1 MRADAAC
8 QESSALESLTPDD
21 IYCHG
26 NRSSILSKSR
36 TTMVFHGVDAAL
48 FVRAGAIE
56 PNDLP
61 SLVKR
66 GAWTRICCERY
77 GPWAD
82 ARISARK
89 DGKMNVH
96 IDARFL
102 LREGVL
108 ENLPGVAR
116 AWKNHLANLPGV
128 VPVRFASWQAPIV

>member
-1 MRADAAC
+1 M
-8 QESSALESLTPDD
+8 
-21 IYCHG
+21 I
-26 NRSSILSKSR
+26 
-36 TTMVFHGVDAAL
+36 FHGVDAAL

-61 SLVKR
+61 SFFKR
-66 GAWTRICCERY
+66 GAWTRIRY
-77 GPWAD
+77 ECYEQWIT

-116 AWKNHLANLPGV
+116 AWKNHLANLPGI
-128 VPVRFASWQAPIV
+128 VPVRFAAWQASIV